1 MLSCKDV
8 SKLVSESLDRK
19 LSLWQRLNL
28 WMHLGMCR
36 LCWVFRKDLVY
47 LHDLAREQA
56 LEIEHDAAEE
66 SDVKLSDESRD
77 RMKRLLE
84 SQSS

>member
-1 MLSCKDV
+1 MLNCKEV

-19 LSLWQRLNL
+19 LSWWQRINL
-28 WMHLGMCR
+28 WMHIGMCG
-36 LCWVFRKDLVY
+36 LCWRFRKDL
-47 LHDLAREQA
+47 LHLHKETHHHAE
-56 LEIEHDAAEE
+56 EIEQDVTD

-84 SQSS
+84 SQS